1 MDAMIEEHFKS
12 NEEEQKPI
20 FAQSDNAEVKR
31 MQNSA
36 LGSLEYSKYNE
47 GSDDRLNALEEMI

>member
-1 MDAMIEEHFKS
+1 MIEDHYKPT
-12 NEEEQKPI
+12 EEEQKPI

-36 LGSLEYSKYNE
+36 LGSLEFAKYMD
-47 GSDDRLNALEEMI
+47 GSQDRLDAHALEEMI